1 MHLPL
6 GFRFAGVHAGLKPVR
21 RDLALVACDGV
32 AVAAGCFSQNLA
44 AAAPIIDA
52 RGRVPSARVRG
63 VVVHSGNANALTG
76 TRGVADVAA
85 LRAAVAGELGCE
97 ADELLCAATGV
108 IGAPLPLGKL
118 VAAAPELVRALGP
131 AIEPAAEAILTTDT
145 RTKLA
150 SRTVMLGGANV
161 TIAALAKGSGMI
173 SPALASL
180 IAVIVTDCAIAPG
193 LLDAALRA
201 AIEPSFHALVIDGDM
216 STNDTVYALASGRAG
231 NAPIEAKDAEFAAF
245 REALTALCIELAKD
259 IAADGEGATRVI
271 EVAVAGAP
279 DVASARDLAR
289 AVCGSPLVKAAMFGA
304 DPNWGRVLA
313 TVGARAATRGY
324 AIDPQRARVVI
335 QGVTVFD
342 RGPVLA
348 EGAALRAKLRAPEV
362 RVEIALAAGDGAGV
376 AWGCDLG
383 YDYVKLNADYTS
395 LIVQRA
401 DGQLAKDDR
410 LTNYSPSFKRSLIV
424 EALAYISRFAGTRSL
439 IALIGGS
446 GGGPGGVVM
455 KPALVQAF
463 CAEVA
468 LLRSVGLVPVVV
480 HGGGRDEADHAVTLL
495 GAAGAR
501 AIGISGK
508 DGGLVRASSAGE
520 LAKVDAGV
528 LEMMLAQGY
537 VPIVSPL
544 ALGEDGRTHAL
555 PVAMV
560 AAELAVAIGAR
571 KLIYVADAPGVVE
584 AGELVGD
591 VALTELKSRLAAG
604 TAESPIAIEP
614 IARALGGGVERVHVI
629 DGRTPHAVIAELFT
643 DRGVGTLITA

>member
-1 MHLPL
+1 MHLPI

-44 AAAPIIDA
+44 AAAPILDA

-76 TRGVADVAA
+76 ARGVADVAA
-85 LRAAVAGELGCE
+85 LRAAVASELGCN

-108 IGAPLPLGKL
+108 IGAPLPLAKL

-150 SRTVMLGGANV
+150 SRTLELGGAKV
-161 TIAALAKGSGMI
+161 TIAAIAKGSGMI

-201 AIEPSFHALVIDGDM
+201 AIDPSFHALVVDGDM
-216 STNDTVYALASGRAG
+216 STNDTVYLLANGRAG
-231 NAPIEAKDAEFAAF
+231 NTPIEAKGAELAAF
-245 REALTALCIELAKD
+245 TEALTALCIELAKD

-271 EVAVAGAP
+271 EAAVTGAP

-342 RGPVLA
+342 SGPVLA

-362 RVEIALAAGDGAGV
+362 RVEIALAAGDGAAV

-439 IALIGGS
+439 IALVGGA
-446 GGGPGGVVM
+446 GGVTM

-480 HGGGRDEADHAVTLL
+480 HGGGRDDADHTVTLL

-520 LAKVDAGV
+520 LARVDAGV

-544 ALGEDGRTHAL
+544 ALGDDGRTHAL
-555 PVAMV
+555 PVATV
-560 AAELAVAIGAR
+560 AAELAVAIGAN

-591 VALTELKSRLAAG
+591 VGLAELTRKLEAG
-604 TAESPIAIEP
+604 QAHSPIAIEP
-614 IARALGGGVERVHVI
+614 IARALSGGVGRVHVI